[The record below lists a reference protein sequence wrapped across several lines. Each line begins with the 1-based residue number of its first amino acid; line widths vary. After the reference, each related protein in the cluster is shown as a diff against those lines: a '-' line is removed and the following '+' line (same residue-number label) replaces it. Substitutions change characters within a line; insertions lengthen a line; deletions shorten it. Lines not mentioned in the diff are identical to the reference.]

1 MPGVPHPGTAYERPG
16 GHRLDV
22 PALRAFLIK
31 QGYHIADTGDSIGP
45 HMKSALA
52 DFVNPKHIGGSMLT
66 VLQGMHITGR
76 RNPDAWNKEHGVPY
90 QKMDMNPNAS
100 RPNREPSP
108 INPGDT
114 TKQTQA
120 VNQARAADKNAGV
133 KNLPKHG
140 TPPNS
145 PKGMPHVGGPT
156 GGPGAGPI
164 DFSSMLAGLLGK
176 SNTSKMLPLSLADQA
191 ASPYT
196 SQAATFADQISRL
209 PAAKQ
214 QALQNISDWFGQVQK
229 AEKHGAA
236 QDQSLANAGAAS
248 MQDATKGIMASLGG
262 SAMAGSGEV
271 GAVGANDANTM
282 TAIGANDAALADEL
296 APIFK
301 LSEANAKNTR
311 SQQYDNQLSD
321 LQDQQGQAQGQA
333 DAARAAAVMQILQSN
348 NQSRQANFGNASGL
362 LNTLAGLQISG
373 ANAASQAQSR
383 QIENMFRLSEIQ
395 KNQRSGSG
403 NPLDAMTPSQRAAF
417 ADKITQGITSGKLS
431 WPDALR
437 AARNSAR
444 TAGLNPFGNQV
455 IQSIIGPALAN
466 AGITGPGGGFWPAVY
481 KR

>member
-1 MPGVPHPGTAYERPG
+1 MAVP
-16 GHRLDV
+16 V
-22 PALRAFLIK
+22 PSRRQDFGPKSDTHIEALRRFLISK
-31 QGYHIADTGDSIGP
+31 GYFLQPHGGTMGP
-45 HMKSALA
+45 ELRSALKNWSSG
-52 DFVNPKHIGGSMLT
+52 VNN
-66 VLQGMHITGR
+66 
-76 RNPDAWNKEHGVPY
+76 RNPDQWNKDHPVR
-90 QKMDMNPNAS
+90 MDMKPGSAPTVDANLNVPQGQ
-100 RPNREPSP
+100 RTKP

-114 TKQTQA
+114 QHQNQVVRQA
-120 VNQARAADKNAGV
+120 QAAAKTAGT
-133 KNLPKHG
+133 KNLPRHN

-145 PKGMPHVGGPT
+145 PKGTPHLGMGG
-156 GGPGAGPI
+156 GGGGGIAPE
-164 DFSSMLAGLLGK
+164 FLNGLLARVNTGK
-176 SNTSKMLPLSLADQA
+176 MIPLSLADSA
-191 ASPYT
+191 ASPFT
-196 SQAATFADQISRL
+196 AQAATFADQISRL

-214 QALQNISDWFGQVQK
+214 QALQNLSDWFGQVQK

-262 SAMAGSGEV
+262 SAMAGSGEI

-282 TAIGANDAALADEL
+282 TAIGANDASLANEL

-333 DAARAAAVMQILQSN
+333 DAARAAAVMQILQGN
-348 NQSRQANFGNASGL
+348 NQTRQTNFSNAAGL
-362 LNTLAGLQISG
+362 YNTLAGLQISG
-373 ANAASQAQSR
+373 MNAQSQAQSR

-395 KNQRSGSG
+395 KNQRSASG

>member
-1 MPGVPHPGTAYERPG
+1 MAP
-16 GHRLDV
+16 V
-22 PALRAFLIK
+22 PARRQDFGPESGTHIEALRRFLISK
-31 QGYHIADTGDSIGP
+31 GYFIQPHGGTMGP
-45 HMKSALA
+45 ELRSALKNWSSG
-52 DFVNPKHIGGSMLT
+52 VH
-66 VLQGMHITGR
+66 H
-76 RNPDAWNKEHGVPY
+76 RNPDQWNRNHPTR
-90 QKMDMNPNAS
+90 MDMKPGSAPTVDANLNVPQGH
-100 RPNREPSP
+100 RTKPISP
-108 INPGDT
+108 ADT
-114 TKQTQA
+114 QHQNQVEKQA
-120 VNQARAADKNAGV
+120 AADRTAGA
-133 KNLPKHG
+133 KHLPKHG

-145 PKGMPHVGGPT
+145 PAGTPNLGSGGGGGGGMV
-156 GGPGAGPI
+156 

-209 PAAKQ
+209 PAAKK
-214 QALQNISDWFGQVQK
+214 QALQNLSDWFGQVQK

-282 TAIGANDAALADEL
+282 SAIGANDASLANEL

-301 LSEANAKNTR
+301 LSEASAKNTR

-333 DAARAAAVMQILQSN
+333 DAARAAAVQAILQAN
-348 NQSRQANFGNASGL
+348 NQSRQTNFGNASGL

-383 QIENMFRLSEIQ
+383 QIENALRISEINKNAQ
-395 KNQRSGSG
+395 KSSG

-417 ADKITQGITSGKLS
+417 ADKITQGIATGKLS

-437 AARNSAR
+437 SARNITR
-444 TAGLNPFGNQV
+444 TAGMNPFGNQV

-466 AGITGPGGGFWPAVY
+466 AGITGPGGGFWPAIY